1 MKKVLMCFICI
12 VVVIIAAY
20 GAKNISSSKQVEND
34 TTYEKGS
41 EDKFVEVETYKE
53 NEEVLY
59 KYTLLNSEGKNVYE
73 ETGLYREPNVEQL
86 DNEVVRVGVSAGSS
100 VYQVRYFGTINSKI
114 SEIYYTPWDEY
125 NNKLIRFE
133 NKKMIIQDMFDKS
146 NYYKEVKLDM
156 RDTADPNS
164 AIKSAE
170 FLDDNTVKVTYF
182 SEDDEEITKKIKL

>member
-1 MKKVLMCFICI
+1 MKKALICFICI

-20 GAKNISSSKQVEND
+20 GAKNISSGKQVKND

-53 NEEVLY
+53 NEEVIY

-100 VYQVRYFGTINSKI
+100 VY
-114 SEIYYTPWDEY
+114 
-125 NNKLIRFE
+125 
-133 NKKMIIQDMFDKS
+133 
-146 NYYKEVKLDM
+146 
-156 RDTADPNS
+156 
-164 AIKSAE
+164 
-170 FLDDNTVKVTYF
+170 
-182 SEDDEEITKKIKL
+182 

>member
-1 MKKVLMCFICI
+1 MKKALICFICI

-20 GAKNISSSKQVEND
+20 GAKNISSGKQVEND

-100 VYQVRYFGTINSKI
+100 VYQVRYFDTINSKI

-146 NYYKEVKLDM
+146 NYYKEV
-156 RDTADPNS
+156 
-164 AIKSAE
+164 
-170 FLDDNTVKVTYF
+170 
-182 SEDDEEITKKIKL
+182 